1 MKRALIIISYQHYT
15 HTPITLS
22 DLIILSQN
30 VCLSVPWSV
39 PIYQIPVSVVGVKN
53 AGMIIFTFFIELY
66 NCEIICYD
74 ANTIVS
80 GLIV

>member
-1 MKRALIIISYQHYT
+1 MKQTLIIISYQHYT

-30 VCLSVPWSV
+30 VCLFV
-39 PIYQIPVSVVGVKN
+39 PIDQIPVAVVGVKN
-53 AGMIIFTFFIELY
+53 AGMIILTFFIELY
-66 NCEIICYD
+66 NCVIICYD

>member
-1 MKRALIIISYQHYT
+1 MKQTLIIISYQHYT

-30 VCLSVPWSV
+30 VCLSVP
-39 PIYQIPVSVVGVKN
+39 IYQISAVAVVGVKN
-53 AGMIIFTFFIELY
+53 AGMIILTFFIELY
-66 NCEIICYD
+66 NCVIICYD

>member
-1 MKRALIIISYQHYT
+1 MKQTLIIISYQHYT
-15 HTPITLS
+15 LTPITLS

-30 VCLSVPWSV
+30 VCLSVP
-39 PIYQIPVSVVGVKN
+39 IYQISVAVVGVKN
-53 AGMIIFTFFIELY
+53 AGMIILKFFIELY
-66 NCEIICYD
+66 NCVIICYD